1 MNFVSESAEE
11 RLYIEKNL
19 SSGWRNRR
27 LEYFFERVNMLMYLK
42 SGLENILWVTAIKQ
56 KNIKFRNGLM
66 NG

>member
-1 MNFVSESAEE
+1 MAGGTGDLN
-11 RLYIEKNL
+11 I
-19 SSGWRNRR
+19 
-27 LEYFFERVNMLMYLK
+27 FFERVNMLMYLK